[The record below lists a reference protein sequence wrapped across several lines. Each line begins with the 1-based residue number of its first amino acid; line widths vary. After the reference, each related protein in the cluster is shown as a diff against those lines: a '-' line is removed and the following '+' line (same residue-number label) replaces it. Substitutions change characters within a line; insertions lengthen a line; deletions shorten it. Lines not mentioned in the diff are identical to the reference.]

1 VTALRHWF
9 RLASAA
15 GAAATLTLHP
25 QTAVAQA
32 GDPAHTPGTVIGFV
46 SDSAGV
52 PVPGVQ
58 VVIGGARVTT
68 SDSLGNFVVHSI
80 SPGAVIVRARKFGF
94 APMVLTAY
102 VRAGA
107 TTSVGIVM
115 VSSASVLPTVSVDA
129 RADTLQSPDYH
140 GIHKFDLFYQRRAA
154 GIGGQ
159 FFTRSQIER
168 RAPAKLSDLLEGP
181 AARLPRC
188 RNAAL
193 GISGT
198 YQLFID
204 GLSYGTHEDPIAVLD
219 AIPWT
224 EVEGLEIY
232 TSVSQ
237 LPVEAMGNGC
247 AAIFVWM
254 RSVDPDSG

>member
-1 VTALRHWF
+1 M
-9 RLASAA
+9 
-15 GAAATLTLHP
+15 
-25 QTAVAQA
+25 
-32 GDPAHTPGTVIGFV
+32 
-46 SDSAGV
+46 
-52 PVPGVQ
+52 
-58 VVIGGARVTT
+58 
-68 SDSLGNFVVHSI
+68 SDSLGNFVARSI
-80 SPGAVIVRARKFGF
+80 APGAVIIRARKFGF
-94 APMVLTAY
+94 APMVLTTR

-107 TTSVGIVM
+107 TTSVGVVM
-115 VSSASVLPTVSVDA
+115 GSVASMLPTVSVNA
-129 RADTLQSPDYH
+129 QTDTLQTPDYR

-154 GIGGQ
+154 GMGGQ
-159 FFTRSQIER
+159 FFTRGQIER
-168 RAPAKLSDLLEGP
+168 RAPAKLSDLLEGQ
-181 AARLPRC
+181 AARLPQC

-193 GISGT
+193 GPSGT

-204 GLSYGTHEDPIAVLD
+204 GLSYGTHEDPMEVLD

-254 RSVDPDSG
+254 RSVDADSGR